1 MSETITE
8 TMSEL
13 VLAFM
18 AHTETIPMSNNF
30 SEYWAGVWKSISQK
44 CLYVFVLQKAFEMF
58 RANIATNEQGNGTST
73 WSEVFVHD
81 TEVQI
86 LSALCKYVKLPINKF
101 LNYGVY
107 QHHNQCQKYYSNER
121 PQRAQTTD
129 KQK

>member
-1 MSETITE
+1 
-8 TMSEL
+8 
-13 VLAFM
+13 
-18 AHTETIPMSNNF
+18 
-30 SEYWAGVWKSISQK
+30 
-44 CLYVFVLQKAFEMF
+44 MF